1 MSDKYRL
8 LLHTQCIQD
17 FNRILSESLYGL
29 GLRREIREPA
39 RDGVVGYAAEI
50 VRRGC
55 EGGGDGAVE
64 AWVEPRPW
72 WRMMVARGG
81 ESVGKKLV

>member
-50 VRRGC
+50 VRGGC

-64 AWVEPRPW
+64 GMGGTEAVVEDDGG
-72 WRMMVARGG
+72 AGRG
-81 ESVGKKLV
+81 VGG